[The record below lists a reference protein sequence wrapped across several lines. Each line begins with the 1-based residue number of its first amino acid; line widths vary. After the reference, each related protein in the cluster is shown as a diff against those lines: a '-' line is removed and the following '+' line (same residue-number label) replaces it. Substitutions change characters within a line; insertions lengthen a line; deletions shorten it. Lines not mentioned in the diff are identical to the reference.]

1 MAGLKEKL
9 LSERKELLGSNCAL
23 NFSKNPLVIL
33 RGTYALSRFSDAEGN
48 LA

>member
-33 RGTYALSRFSDAEGN
+33 RGKSPRDSPTQKGI
-48 LA
+48 